1 MYLLFAYTKY
11 LKVVINNENEVG
23 SIQRICIKG
32 SNRMEVVY
40 FKLISKLYSEILMP
54 YLFVCGW
61 YIVNIL

>member
-23 SIQRICIKG
+23 SIQGICIKG

-54 YLFVCGW
+54 YLFVCRW